1 MQMTTM
7 VLSDGEG
14 GGGLGGSRLPRLPAL
29 LEAWTTNG
37 VPID

>member
-14 GGGLGGSRLPRLPAL
+14 GGGPGVKTAKAYGITGGMDDKWCS
-29 LEAWTTNG
+29 N
-37 VPID
+37 